1 MMPEMNSGKPDT
13 VNKAQE
19 APQQSDHELLE
30 QILQE
35 QKRTAAAQKAAAA
48 AGWCIAAILFFCAV
62 FLLPKASAV
71 MRDVQDTALAA
82 QNTLNNIDAIMK
94 DVDTLVADNSGNL
107 TNAVTKISEIDF
119 DRLNDSIKAL
129 SDVVSPLAKL
139 FGH

>member
-1 MMPEMNSGKPDT
+1 MPQMSSGKPDT
-13 VNKAQE
+13 INQALD

-35 QKRTAAAQKAAAA
+35 QKKTAASQKA
-48 AGWCIAAILFFCAV
+48 
-62 FLLPKASAV
+62 AV

-94 DVDTLVADNSGNL
+94 DIDTLVADNSGNL
-107 TNAVTKISEIDF
+107 TNAVTKISKIDF
-119 DRLNDSIKAL
+119 ERLNNSIKAL
-129 SDVVSPLAKL
+129 SDVVTPLARL

>member
-1 MMPEMNSGKPDT
+1 MPQMSSGKPDT
-13 VNKAQE
+13 INQALD

-35 QKRTAAAQKAAAA
+35 QKKTAAV
-48 AGWCIAAILFFCAV
+48 ILLFSAAI
-62 FLLPKASAV
+62 LLPKASAV

-94 DVDTLVADNSGNL
+94 DIDTLVADNSGNL
-107 TNAVTKISEIDF
+107 TNAVTKISKIDF
-119 DRLNDSIKAL
+119 ERLNNSIKAL
-129 SDVVSPLAKL
+129 SDVVTPLARL